1 MFWNTDCSMDAMR
14 QHLDS
19 ESTAGEWL
27 GDTQDLSELFESH
40 YASSLRVA
48 RRILGSD
55 EEAFDVV
62 QSAYLAAFQ
71 HLRSFRGDAQFK
83 TWITR
88 IVMNQCFNY
97 LRRPDRRRVLTNL
110 DEKEIRSAELALAHL
125 TPTPEDLIWRR
136 EVATALSDAAAKL
149 PKHLRDVYTLCYSG
163 GFRVREAAAMLGLTM
178 PATKTRLFRAQHRMR
193 SALRR
198 SLVIDIP
205 TKTTNASAR
214 RSTAITS
221 IPMAS

>member
-1 MFWNTDCSMDAMR
+1 MR
-14 QHLDS
+14 QHLNS
-19 ESTAGEWL
+19 ESIADGL
-27 GDTQDLSELFESH
+27 IGAKQDLSELFERH
-40 YASSLRVA
+40 YSSSIRVA

-71 HLRSFRGDAQFK
+71 HLGSFRGDAQFK

-97 LRRPDRRRVLTNL
+97 LRRPERRRVLTNP
-110 DEKEIRSAELALAHL
+110 DEKEIRAAELALAHR
-125 TPTPEDLIWRR
+125 TPTPEDLVWRQQ
-136 EVATALSDAAAKL
+136 VARALSDAAAKL
-149 PKHLRDVYTLCYSG
+149 PKYLRDVYTLCYSG

-178 PATKTRLFRAQHRMR
+178 PTAKTRLFRAQHRMR

-198 SLVIDIP
+198 SLVIHLP
-205 TKTTNASAR
+205 TKTTSAKER
-214 RSTAITS
+214 RSTASTY